1 MIKKVLA
8 VLLSVLVLLSA
19 ATMSVSAE
27 NLSGKCGEGVQWS
40 LNTIRGDL
48 TVYGHG
54 AMDDYFTHDQPW
66 GSNAKSIVSVE
77 IGEGVTHIGDYAFSD
92 TETAWVQLPQ
102 SLRTIGNYAF
112 RSCDKLKSVSIPDG
126 VRTLYLNAFDA
137 CTSLS
142 SIHISRYTQT
152 IIGGIDTKVTICST
166 SADCAAALYA
176 AEKGYSFEV
185 CTHAEHTH
193 EYADTV
199 TMPTCEQKGGT
210 AHTCAICGDSYTD
223 SETDALGHDWQE
235 TSRTEAKCEQ
245 DGSIRYVCSHDA
257 SHTRTEKIPATGHA
271 YTDAVTPPACESKGY
286 TTHTCTNCGDSYT
299 DSETDALGHDWQ
311 KTSRTEAKCGQ
322 DGSIQYVCSHDASHT
337 KTETITAAG
346 HSYTDTVTPPT
357 CESTGYTTHTC
368 TNCGDSYT
376 DSKTDALGHDWQE
389 TSRTEAKCE
398 QDGSIRYTCTRN
410 ASHTKT
416 ETIPATGHTYSA
428 SVTLPTCTAGG
439 YTTYTCSSCGDQYTD
454 DFTFADGHS
463 YRDGVCTVC
472 GKVQFWDYT
481 IRDGEAT
488 ITGYSG
494 DAVYLEIPAVLQG
507 VPVTAIAER
516 AFQQNDKIEFV
527 AIPDCVR
534 SVGSYA
540 FSDCLGLKE
549 VYIGEGVQQIG
560 MRTFSGCGSLALVCV
575 MSKTLSWNST
585 VFIGCDGRMMCVVPS
600 GSAAHASAGATAP
613 HCLSFTYPYE
623 KKDGTRAIAFDGET
637 TLYGDLEYHYWV
649 RLVQKYPDVATLR
662 FERLVFDGVD
672 PDILGDEFSD
682 SYVDR
687 SADSLTLQNVYVSV
701 EVQGE
706 QITFSRLVELLEQG
720 DISLAISF
728 ESEENERFSIFRAIG
743 NYMRKVLHALS
754 RLVSAIIRIF
764 KKK

>member
-1 MIKKVLA
+1 MTKDATCTENGEKTFTC
-8 VLLSVLVLLSA
+8 SV
-19 ATMSVSAE
+19 
-27 NLSGKCGEGVQWS
+27 
-40 LNTIRGDL
+40 
-48 TVYGHG
+48 
-54 AMDDYFTHDQPW
+54 
-66 GSNAKSIVSVE
+66 
-77 IGEGVTHIGDYAFSD
+77 
-92 TETAWVQLPQ
+92 
-102 SLRTIGNYAF
+102 
-112 RSCDKLKSVSIPDG
+112 
-126 VRTLYLNAFDA
+126 
-137 CTSLS
+137 
-142 SIHISRYTQT
+142 
-152 IIGGIDTKVTICST
+152 
-166 SADCAAALYA
+166 
-176 AEKGYSFEV
+176 
-185 CTHAEHTH
+185 
-193 EYADTV
+193 
-199 TMPTCEQKGGT
+199 
-210 AHTCAICGDSYTD
+210 CGDSYTN

-245 DGSIRYVCSHDA
+245 EGSV
-257 SHTRTEKIPATGHA
+257 
-271 YTDAVTPPACESKGY
+271 
-286 TTHTCTNCGDSYT
+286 
-299 DSETDALGHDWQ
+299 
-311 KTSRTEAKCGQ
+311 
-322 DGSIQYVCSHDASHT
+322 QYVCSHD
-337 KTETITAAG
+337 
-346 HSYTDTVTPPT
+346 
-357 CESTGYTTHTC
+357 
-368 TNCGDSYT
+368 
-376 DSKTDALGHDWQE
+376 
-389 TSRTEAKCE
+389 
-398 QDGSIRYTCTRN
+398 

-428 SVTLPTCTAGG
+428 LVTLPTCTAGG

-454 DFTFADGHS
+454 DFTFAAGHS

-481 IRDGEAT
+481 IRDGEAV

-494 DAVYLEIPAVLQG
+494 GAVYLEIPAVLQG

-516 AFQQNDKIEFV
+516 AFQQNNTIEFV

-540 FSDCLGLKE
+540 FSDCLALKE
-549 VYIGEGVQQIG
+549 VYIGEGVQQLG

-585 VFIGCDGRMMCVVPS
+585 VFIGCDIRMMCVVPS
-600 GSAAHASAGATAP
+600 GSAAHASAEATAP

-623 KKDGTRAIAFDGET
+623 KKDGSRAIAFDGET
-637 TLYGDLEYHYWV
+637 TLYGDLEYYYWV

-728 ESEENERFSIFRAIG
+728 ESEENERFSIFRTIG